1 MVQSE
6 RVKEEIDQASVTIV
20 VVLHFDLFR
29 SHLRK
34 TDSALL
40 GGHVAS
46 PSVNLRQLGDVVVP
60 VLFRFT
66 FRKVCASKSKK
77 EEATG
82 GLMRC
87 LSKTEFRN
95 IYVKKKK
102 KNPHFIRSSLM
113 SSNLLMLG
121 NFSCISFLTPRL
133 IPTGTTFRLLQVAKP
148 DDKND

>member
-20 VVLHFDLFR
+20 VVLHVDLFR

-60 VLFRFT
+60 VLFCFT

-82 GLMRC
+82 GLTRC
-87 LSKTEFRN
+87 LSNTEFRN
-95 IYVKKKK
+95 IYVEKT

-148 DDKND
+148 DDKNV